1 MDSDP
6 SFFQRMSVFELTVL
20 TASRFLNV
28 AEQKMIS
35 GMDRDLNAEDAENER
50 SKFRLYAF

>member
-20 TASRFLNV
+20 TESRFLNV

>member
-1 MDSDP
+1 
-6 SFFQRMSVFELTVL
+6 MSVFELTVL
-20 TASRFLNV
+20 TESRFLNV